1 MFVGKSIWD
10 ILQMGGFTMTV
21 LLICSIIS
29 LSFILERVFHLRS
42 KTRVKRPVFMEKIRS
57 YIENNSLQG
66 AIAYSGT
73 VISPLAK
80 VVQSGLL
87 LNGKNEEKI
96 TNAMDRQIS
105 IEVKELERF
114 TGILGSIGSTV
125 VYIGL
130 FGTVIG
136 IIRAFQDI
144 ALSAGSGTGI
154 AGVVAGIA
162 EALITTATGILV
174 AVPTVIAYN
183 TLMNNIGNIAT
194 DMEICASE
202 TLDLLR
208 K

>member
-1 MFVGKSIWD
+1 M
-10 ILQMGGFTMTV
+10 
-21 LLICSIIS
+21 
-29 LSFILERVFHLRS
+29 
-42 KTRVKRPVFMEKIRS
+42 
-57 YIENNSLQG
+57 
-66 AIAYSGT
+66 AYAGT
-73 VISPLAK
+73 VISPLAR
-80 VVQSGLL
+80 VVQAGLFL
-87 LNGKNEEKI
+87 YGKSDEKM
-96 TNAMDRQIS
+96 TNAMDRQMS
-105 IEVKELERF
+105 IEIKELERF

-154 AGVVAGIA
+154 TVIAGIA

-174 AVPTVIAYN
+174 AVPTVFAYN
-183 TLMNNIGNIAT
+183 TLMNRIDIIST

>member
-42 KTRVKRPVFMEKIRS
+42 KTRVKRPPFMAKIKS
-57 YIENNSLQG
+57 YLEGNSLQG
-66 AIAYSGT
+66 TSAYAGT
-73 VISPLAK
+73 LISPLAR
-80 VVQSGLL
+80 VVQAGLL
-87 LNGKNEEKI
+87 LNGKGDEKI

-105 IEVKELERF
+105 IEIKELERF

>member
-10 ILQMGGFTMTV
+10 ILQMGGFTMSV
-21 LLICSIIS
+21 LLLCSITS

-42 KTRVKRPVFMEKIRS
+42 KTRIKRPDFMAKIRS
-57 YIENNSLQG
+57 YLDSNSLQG
-66 AIAYSGT
+66 AAAYSGT
-73 VISPLAK
+73 VVSPLAR
-80 VVQSGLL
+80 VVQAGLL
-87 LNGKNEEKI
+87 FYGKGEEKM
-96 TNAMDRQIS
+96 THAMDRQIS
-105 IEVKELERF
+105 IEIKEMEKF

-144 ALSAGSGTGI
+144 ALSSGSGTGI
-154 AGVVAGIA
+154 TGVVAGIA
-162 EALITTATGILV
+162 EALITTATGIFV

-183 TLMNNIGNIAT
+183 SLMNKIDNIST
-194 DMEICASE
+194 DLEICASE

>member
-1 MFVGKSIWD
+1 MFTGKSVWD
-10 ILQMGGFTMTV
+10 ILQMGGYTMTV
-21 LLICSIIS
+21 LLICSITS
-29 LSFILERVFHLRS
+29 LSFILERVFHIKR
-42 KTRVKRPVFMEKIRS
+42 KTRVKRPDFMSKIKS
-57 YIENNSLQG
+57 NIDSNSLQG
-66 AIAYSGT
+66 AVAYAGT
-73 VISPLAK
+73 VISPLAR
-80 VVQSGLL
+80 VVQAGLFL
-87 LNGKNEEKI
+87 YGKSDEKM
-96 TNAMDRQIS
+96 TNAMDRQMS
-105 IEVKELERF
+105 IEIKELERF

-154 AGVVAGIA
+154 TVIAGIA

-174 AVPTVIAYN
+174 AVPTVFAYN
-183 TLMNNIGNIAT
+183 TLMNRIDIIST

>member
-1 MFVGKSIWD
+1 
-10 ILQMGGFTMTV
+10 MGGFTMLV
-21 LLICSIIS
+21 LLLCSITS
-29 LSFILERVFHLRS
+29 LAVILERVFHIRS
-42 KTRVKRPVFMEKIRS
+42 KTKIKRPSLMEKVRS
-57 YIENNSLQG
+57 YVESNSLQG

-80 VVQSGLL
+80 VVQAGLL
-87 LNGKNEEKI
+87 SINRGEVKM
-96 TNAMDRQIS
+96 TSAMDRQIS
-105 IEVKELERF
+105 IEVKELEKF
-114 TGILGSIGSTV
+114 TSILGSIGSTV

-154 AGVVAGIA
+154 SGVVTGIA
-162 EALITTATGILV
+162 EALITTASGIGV

-183 TLMNNIGNIAT
+183 SIMKKIDNMAT
-194 DMEICASE
+194 DMELCASE
-202 TLDLLR
+202 TVDIIR

>member
-10 ILQMGGFTMTV
+10 ILQMGGFTMSV
-21 LLICSIIS
+21 LLLCSITS

-42 KTRVKRPVFMEKIRS
+42 KTRIKRPDFMAKIRS
-57 YIENNSLQG
+57 YLDSNSLQG
-66 AIAYSGT
+66 AAAYSGT
-73 VISPLAK
+73 VVSPLAR
-80 VVQSGLL
+80 VVQAGLL
-87 LNGKNEEKI
+87 FYGKGEEKM

-105 IEVKELERF
+105 IEVKEMEKF

-144 ALSAGSGTGI
+144 ALSSGSGTGI
-154 AGVVAGIA
+154 TGVVAGIA
-162 EALITTATGILV
+162 EALITTATGIFV

-183 TLMNNIGNIAT
+183 SLMNKIDNIST

>member
-1 MFVGKSIWD
+1 MFIGKSIWD
-10 ILQMGGFTMTV
+10 ILQMGYYTMTV
-21 LLICSIIS
+21 LFICSLTS
-29 LSFILERVFHLRS
+29 LTVIFERGFHFRS
-42 KTRVKRPVFMEKIRS
+42 KTRIKRTAFMEKIRS
-57 YIENNSLQG
+57 YIENNSIQG

-80 VVQSGLL
+80 VVLTGLL
-87 LNGKNEEKI
+87 LAGKDEEKI
-96 TNAMDRQIS
+96 TNAMERQIS
-105 IEVKELERF
+105 IEVKELESN

-136 IIRAFQDI
+136 IIRAFQDV
-144 ALSAGSGTGI
+144 ALAAGSGTGI
-154 AGVVAGIA
+154 TGIVSGIA
-162 EALITTATGILV
+162 EALITTASGIAV

-183 TLMNNIGNIAT
+183 AYMNKIDVISS
-194 DMEICASE
+194 DMELCASE